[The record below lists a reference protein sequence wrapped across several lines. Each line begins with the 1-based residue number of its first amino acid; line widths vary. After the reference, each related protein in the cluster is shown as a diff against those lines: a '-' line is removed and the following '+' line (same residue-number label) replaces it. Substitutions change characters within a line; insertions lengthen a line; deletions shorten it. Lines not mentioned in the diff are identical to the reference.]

1 VEKLPYSGGS
11 YGAPVALGTGFS
23 NPYSMTVDGA
33 GNVYVADTFN
43 NAVKEIPYNGSSYGT
58 PLTIGSGFVTPYDV
72 AVDTNGRLYAIDA
85 NDLWI
90 FAP

>member
-1 VEKLPYSGGS
+1 
-11 YGAPVALGTGFS
+11 
-23 NPYSMTVDGA
+23 
-33 GNVYVADTFN
+33 
-43 NAVKEIPYNGSSYGT
+43 VKEIPYNGSSYGT